1 MAEFT
6 GERVIPGQVDADLW
20 NEHYARYL
28 FASRLARGRRVVD
41 LGSGSG
47 YGTAA
52 LAESAAHVTGVEI
65 SDEAVR
71 YAAER
76 YASPKVE
83 FVNASATETGLEKG
97 SYDLVVA
104 FEVIEHLSN
113 WADLLREAKRL
124 LKPSGQ
130 LIISTPNRDYYAESR
145 RLAGPNPYHEHE
157 FDFAEFDQA
166 LRELFP
172 HVSLFTQ
179 NHAGAVVFQ
188 PLGKTAGTELRM
200 DRGTAQAEDAHFYV
214 AVCALSPQIGA
225 PTFVYLPTAA
235 NVLREREQHIQKLE
249 GELVQ
254 KTEWLEKNIADH
266 AELVKTHE
274 GLKQELEQRNRW
286 AQELNQ
292 QLAAAGDR
300 VVALQEELSAEQA
313 AARETVAR
321 YEAKV
326 GELEADLAA
335 KVAWAQETE
344 QRLTAEMEGK
354 IQELAKCV
362 ALLQQAEQTLEERTN
377 WALTLD
383 KQREELEAQLSAV
396 QASRWHKLG
405 RSIGLG
411 PKGLGSR

>member
-1 MAEFT
+1 MRRRLLLLEGQRAE
-6 GERVIPGQVDADLW
+6 EVDLADVDAVVTQDRVGRGDVEVEVGQHVVIEVVAAAHGVALHPAVLAGALLGAD
-20 NEHYARYL
+20 EVVAGEGRQVVDDGAQAGAQLLDGLLGVGVRRRGLAGELGHGVLGGVAGRL
-28 FASRLARGRRVVD
+28 DLAR
-41 LGSGSG
+41 
-47 YGTAA
+47 
-52 LAESAAHVTGVEI
+52 
-65 SDEAVR
+65 
-71 YAAER
+71 
-76 YASPKVE
+76 
-83 FVNASATETGLEKG
+83 
-97 SYDLVVA
+97 
-104 FEVIEHLSN
+104 
-113 WADLLREAKRL
+113 
-124 LKPSGQ
+124 
-130 LIISTPNRDYYAESR
+130 
-145 RLAGPNPYHEHE
+145 
-157 FDFAEFDQA
+157 
-166 LRELFP
+166 
-172 HVSLFTQ
+172 
-179 NHAGAVVFQ
+179 
-188 PLGKTAGTELRM
+188 
-200 DRGTAQAEDAHFYV
+200 
-214 AVCALSPQIGA
+214 
-225 PTFVYLPTAA
+225 
-235 NVLREREQHIQKLE
+235 E
-249 GELVQ
+249 GELIQ
-254 KTEWLEKNIADH
+254 KTEWLEKNIAEH

-292 QLAAAGDR
+292 QLAASGER

-344 QRLTAEMEGK
+344 QRLTVELEGK